1 MMLYIDPGTG
11 SMLFSVLISLFALGY
26 FAFRGVLIKLRL
38 LFAGK
43 KGSGKGK
50 RIPYVFYNEGRQYWN
65 TFKPVVEEFEK
76 RESPLSTIHR
86 PKTTLCLTGAGSM
99 LRASS

>member
-43 KGSGKGK
+43 KGAAKGK
-50 RIPYVFYNEGRQYWN
+50 RIPSAVYNEGRQYWN
-65 TFKPVVEEFEK
+65 TFKPVVEEFEQ
-76 RESPLSTIHR
+76 RGL
-86 PKTTLCLTGAGSM
+86 
-99 LRASS
+99 

>member
-1 MMLYIDPGTG
+1 MLYIDPGTG

-43 KGSGKGK
+43 KGARGK
-50 RIPYVFYNEGRQYWN
+50 RIPYVIYNEGRQYWN

-76 RESPLSTIHR
+76 RGIPLVYYTSAQNDPVFDSTWQFVKPEYI
-86 PKTTLCLTGAGSM
+86 G
-99 LRASS
+99 

>member
-1 MMLYIDPGTG
+1 MLYIDPGTG

-43 KGSGKGK
+43 KGSA
-50 RIPYVFYNEGRQYWN
+50 RVLDE
-65 TFKPVVEEFEK
+65 
-76 RESPLSTIHR
+76 
-86 PKTTLCLTGAGSM
+86 AAM
-99 LRASS
+99 LEIYRASM